1 MYALIDCNNF
11 YASCERVFS
20 PRLIGK
26 PIVVLS
32 NNDGC
37 VIARSNESKPFVPM
51 GAVAFKYKE
60 VFREHQVEVL
70 SSNYPLYG
78 DMSQRV
84 MNILGDF
91 TPDIEVYSID
101 EAFLKFKG
109 GENRDLRQLG
119 LEIQQKVRQY
129 TQIPISIGFAHTK
142 VLSKVANRISKNFI
156 DETQGVYAIESER
169 KRIKALKW
177 IKVKD
182 IWGLGRKTS
191 AKLNDIGVYKASEY
205 IQLSDHYIRKHFSVV
220 GLRLKFEL
228 EGISVLELEDVKS
241 KKSIATTRSFP
252 ITLSQF
258 SDLKERVSTFASIC
272 GEKLRRQHSVCN
284 AIMVF
289 ILTNAQRKELPQ
301 YRKNIVVKLP
311 YATNSDITLSR
322 YATTSLKNIYRK
334 GYAYKKAG
342 VIVMGIIPETSQ
354 QLNLF
359 LNEPSTHKLLMHT
372 VDAINHRLG
381 VKKVKLASQDIPKTW
396 PMRQEKLSKRYTTDW
411 NELLEVQ

>member
-37 VIARSNESKPFVPM
+37 VIARSNEAKPFVPM

-252 ITLSQF
+252 TTLSQF

-289 ILTNAQRKELPQ
+289 ILTNAHRKELPQ

-359 LNEPSTHKLLMHT
+359 LNEPSTHKLLMRT